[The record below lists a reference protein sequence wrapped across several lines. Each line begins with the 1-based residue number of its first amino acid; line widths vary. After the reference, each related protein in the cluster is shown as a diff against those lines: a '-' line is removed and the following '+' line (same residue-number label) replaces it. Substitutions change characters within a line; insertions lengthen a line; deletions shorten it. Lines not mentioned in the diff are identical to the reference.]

1 MADLE
6 GFHLANVLRVT
17 SNTHKTL
24 SAEASSQP
32 EEVSELKVSR
42 GKGKGKAN
50 HIAEDDNEDDDDGE
64 LVMRALNKVHDEW
77 NRSILEFKTKIAALH
92 KEQKDQVVFDVDF
105 PPLEEE
111 VEYGMEDIGFTY
123 KTPIWP
129 TFDDSDDTDTISE
142 SGSIL
147 DTLLRPSEQHF
158 PSHATAATPPLLPPR
173 LDQGEFGGHA
183 SSRSSIVYD
192 RAWLIGQCS
201 AHLDAFADPS
211 ASMTSKRLSIDI
223 FTILRSEKPG
233 TVQIGGS
240 SKPFSMAFCRVRMT
254 WTLIQFFYLIS

>member
-1 MADLE
+1 MAELE

-17 SNTHKTL
+17 SKVHRTF
-24 SAEASSQP
+24 SAEASNQP
-32 EEVSELKVSR
+32 EQVSEETAPR
-42 GKGKGKAN
+42 GKGKGKDKAS
-50 HIAEDDNEDDDDGE
+50 HVNEDNNEEDDDGE

-77 NRSILEFKTKIAALH
+77 NRSILEFKAKIAARH
-92 KEQKDQVVFDVDF
+92 TEQKDQVVFDADF

-123 KTPIWP
+123 KAPIWP
-129 TFDDSDDTDTISE
+129 AFDDSDDTDTISE

-147 DTLLRPSEQHF
+147 DTLLRPSDQHF
-158 PSHATAATPPLLPPR
+158 PTHAAAATPPPLLPPR
-173 LDQGEFGGHA
+173 LDQGNFGGHA
-183 SSRSSIVYD
+183 SSRSSVVYD

-211 ASMTSKRLSIDI
+211 AAMTSKRLSIDI

-233 TVQIGGS
+233 TAHTSGLS
-240 SKPFSMAFCRVRMT
+240 RLSKMMFCRVESVT
-254 WTLIQFFYLIS
+254 WTLTCN